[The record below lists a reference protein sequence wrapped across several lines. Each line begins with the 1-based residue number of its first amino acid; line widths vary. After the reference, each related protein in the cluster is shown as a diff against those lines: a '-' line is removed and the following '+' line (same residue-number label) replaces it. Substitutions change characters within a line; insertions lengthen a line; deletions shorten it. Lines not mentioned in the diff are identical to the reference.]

1 MTLPPQ
7 KQQQQQKKQVYKLS
21 SKKIKS
27 QFNRNSHSFI
37 NQEIKTDDKF
47 AVYIV
52 MLERSDPP
60 VVEVR

>member
-37 NQEIKTDDKF
+37 NQEIKTF